1 MYLKPKATK
10 MQKIGLL
17 ITGNELLSGK
27 IKDSNGAYVGAALR
41 KIGLSITSILICAD
55 DNQELQNSLAFLS
68 ERCDIV
74 LTSGGLGP
82 TLDDLTASFIA
93 NFFNLPLEFNEDA
106 WDNCLAYFKRMGREN
121 IPESNKKQANLPH
134 KCGLLYNKI
143 GTAAGF
149 SVNGLHKNKGLQTYS
164 LPGVPREFELMFD
177 ECVLPHLAGN
187 KPFINKYTWQVFSLG
202 ESAMQTHLS
211 AVEKKLAERF
221 KNSIISYQAHYSYAT
236 YEISIQSENAELE
249 KKNQDFFK
257 SNIEPSI
264 DIALDGYIIY
274 KDSQLLSPW
283 LISKCVELNLKLGSA
298 ESCTGGLIAS
308 LLTQIPG
315 ASRAFIGSIV
325 AYQNEVKSN
334 LLNVSHATLETEG
347 AESVK
352 TASEMA
358 MGSMLAL
365 KCDISI
371 AVTGFAGPGG
381 GTEMVPVGTVFFAI
395 SLSEKALTFL
405 NRNRFENLELFG
417 WQDASALCS
426 SSGLILSCKQFY
438 GSGLSRQVVQLR
450 AANFGLG
457 SIAMLF
463 GYN

>member
-1 MYLKPKATK
+1 

-55 DNQELQNSLAFLS
+55 DNQELQNSLAFLA

-74 LTSGGLGP
+74 VTSGGLGP
-82 TLDDLTASFIA
+82 TSDDLTAEFIA
-93 NFFNLPLEFNEDA
+93 SFFNFPLAFNEAA
-106 WDNCLAYFKRMGREN
+106 WNNCLDYFKRMGREN

-134 KCGLLYNKI
+134 KCDLLYNKI

-149 SVNGLHKNKGLQTYS
+149 SVNGVKNNKLFQTFS
-164 LPGVPREFELMFD
+164 LPGVPKEFELMFD
-177 ECVLPHLAGN
+177 EFVLPLLMPNSRH
-187 KPFINKYTWQVFSLG
+187 INKYTWQVFSLG
-202 ESAMQTHLS
+202 ESAMQTGLVE
-211 AVEKKLAERF
+211 VEKQLAERF
-221 KNSIISYQAHYSYAT
+221 ENSIISYQAHYSYAT
-236 YEISIQSENAELE
+236 YEISIQSENAELG
-249 KKNQDFFK
+249 K
-257 SNIEPSI
+257 SNQELFKGCIEPSI
-264 DIALDGYIIY
+264 DDVLSGYILY
-274 KDSQLLSPW
+274 KDPQLLSPW
-283 LISKCVELNLKLGSA
+283 LISGCVELNLKLGFA

-308 LLTQIPG
+308 LISQIPG
-315 ASRAFIGSIV
+315 ASRAFSGSIV
-325 AYQNEVKSN
+325 AYQNEVKSR
-334 LLNVSHATLETEG
+334 LLNVSDVTLIENG

-358 MGSMLAL
+358 HGSMLAL
-365 KCDISI
+365 NCDISL

-405 NRNRFENLELFG
+405 NRNRFKNLELFG
-417 WQDASALCS
+417 WQDTSALCG
-426 SSGLILSCKQFY
+426 SSGLILSSKQFY